1 MIRPLLWLP
10 LIAAWVSPVLSQE
23 ASPEKR
29 AQKLH
34 ALSFGEQCHSGG
46 GYRPDD
52 PIESWTFDYMPSWSE
67 GSEEDKAVVTLV
79 RIFCSSGAYNET
91 HAYYL
96 LREHEGMTVVGFA
109 EPAFDVKYEN
119 DNFDGAVEAITTVGM
134 SATGLMVNS
143 LFDPETLSIDSFS
156 KWRGLGDAS
165 SSGQW
170 MFRDGAFVLVHYAV
184 DASYDGEMNPEVLV
198 DYLDQGTP

>member
-10 LIAAWVSPVLSQE
+10 LLAVWVSPALAQE

-34 ALSFGEQCHSGG
+34 TLARGEQCHLAA

-52 PIESWTFDYMPSWSE
+52 TVESWTFSYLPSWSE
-67 GSEEDKAVVTLV
+67 GDEDDKEDVTLV
-79 RIFCSSGAYNET
+79 RIFCSSGAYNES

-96 LREHEGMTVVGFA
+96 LRDYDGMTPVGFA
-109 EPAFDVKYEN
+109 EPSFDVTYEN
-119 DNFDGAVEAITTVGM
+119 DDFDGAVEAITTVGM
-134 SATGLMVNS
+134 GSTGLLVNS
-143 LFDPETLSIDSFS
+143 TFDPENLSIDSFS

-170 MFRDGAFVLVHYAV
+170 VFRDGTFALVHYAV
-184 DASYDGEMNPEVLV
+184 DASYDGEMNPQVLV
-198 DYLDQGTP
+198 DYLAE

>member
-10 LIAAWVSPVLSQE
+10 LIVVGVAPAVAQE

-34 ALSFGEQCHSGG
+34 AISFGEQCHSSG
-46 GYRPDD
+46 GYMPDD
-52 PIESWTFDYMPSWSE
+52 PVESWTFRYAPSWSE
-67 GSEEDKAVVTLV
+67 GTEEDKEDVTLV
-79 RIFCSSGAYNET
+79 RIFCSSGAYNES

-96 LREHEGMTVVGFA
+96 LREYEGMTSVGFA
-109 EPAFDVKYEN
+109 EPAFDVTYEN
-119 DNFDGAVEAITTVGM
+119 DNFDGAVEEITTVGM
-134 SATGLMVNS
+134 SSTGLLVNS

-170 MFRDGAFVLVHYAV
+170 VFRDGAFALVHFAV
-184 DASYDGEMNPEVLV
+184 DASYDGEMNPEVMV
-198 DYLDQGTP
+198 DYLGD

>member
-10 LIAAWVSPVLSQE
+10 LIAACVSPVLSQE

-34 ALSFGEQCHSGG
+34 ALSFGEQCHSAA
-46 GYRPDD
+46 GYAPDD
-52 PIESWTFDYMPSWSE
+52 LIESWTFSYAPSWSE
-67 GSEEDKAVVTLV
+67 GAEEAKEDVTLV

-96 LREHEGMTVVGFA
+96 LREYEGLAMVGFA
-109 EPAFDVKYEN
+109 EPVFDVKYEN
-119 DNFDGAVEAITTVGM
+119 DNSDGAVEGITTVGM
-134 SATGLMVNS
+134 SSTGLLVNS

-170 MFRDGAFVLVHYAV
+170 VFRDGAFALVHYAV
-184 DASYDGEMNPEVLV
+184 DASYDGEMNPEILV
-198 DYLDQGTP
+198 NYLPN

>member
-10 LIAAWVSPVLSQE
+10 LLAIWTLPAAAQE

-34 ALSFGEQCHSGG
+34 ALSFGEQCHSSG
-46 GYRPDD
+46 GYLPDD
-52 PIESWTFDYMPSWSE
+52 PIESWTFSYVPSWSE
-67 GSEEDKAVVTLV
+67 GAEEDKEDVTLV

-96 LREHEGMTVVGFA
+96 LREYEGMTSVGFA
-109 EPAFDVKYEN
+109 QPAFDVKYEN
-119 DNFDGAVEAITTVGM
+119 DDFDGAVETITTVGM
-134 SATGLMVNS
+134 SATGLLVNS
-143 LFDPETLSIDSFS
+143 QFDLETLSIDSFS

-170 MFRDGAFVLVHYAV
+170 VFRDGAFALVHFAV

-198 DYLDQGTP
+198 DYPGD